1 KQEFYGGQTLKFE
14 VEGEVFKLLPEYIV
28 GIVTVDGID
37 NHGENGEIEELLSCA
52 VSECSSAFEGIK
64 AKKADEVQPYR
75 EAFRKIGI
83 NPNRYMC
90 SIEALIDRISKGKGM
105 PHINPAV
112 DLGNAVS
119 LKYRLPIGAHDNGTI
134 EDALM
139 VRYTR
144 EGDVFIP
151 FGSTEP
157 DNPKDGEVVYASGNQ
172 VRTRRWT
179 WRQSQIGEITEDTTA
194 IQFPI
199 DGFADFNKEQVESAR
214 DELAELLKKYF
225 GGTVHTGMVD
235 AQNPVYED

>member
-1 KQEFYGGQTLKFE
+1 
-14 VEGEVFKLLPEYIV
+14 
-28 GIVTVDGID
+28 
-37 NHGENGEIEELLSCA
+37 
-52 VSECSSAFEGIK
+52 
-64 AKKADEVQPYR
+64 
-75 EAFRKIGI
+75 
-83 NPNRYMC
+83 
-90 SIEALIDRISKGKGM
+90 M

-199 DGFADFNKEQVESAR
+199 DGFSDFNREQVEAAR
-214 DELAELLKKYF
+214 DELADLLKKYF

-235 AQNPVYED
+235 VQNPVYED

>member
-1 KQEFYGGQTLKFE
+1 MKFE
-14 VEGEVFKLLPEYIV
+14 VDKEVFKLLPEYIV
-28 GIVTVDGID
+28 GIVTVDGIN
-37 NHGENGEIEELLSCA
+37 NHGQNQEIEDLLSSA
-52 VSECSSAFEGIK
+52 VAECSAAFEGVK
-64 AKKADEVQPYR
+64 AKKAEEVQPYR

-112 DLGNAVS
+112 DLGNAIS
-119 LKYRLPIGAHDNGTI
+119 LRHRLPIGAHDDGTI
-134 EDALM
+134 EDALT
-139 VRYTR
+139 VRNTR

-151 FGSTEP
+151 FGSEEP
-157 DNPKDGEVVYASGNQ
+157 DNPKEGEVVYASGNQ

-199 DGFADFNKEQVESAR
+199 DGFSDFNQAEVEAAR
-214 DELAELLKKYF
+214 DELAELLQKF
-225 GGTVHTGMVD
+225 FNGTVHVGMVD
-235 AQNPVYED
+235 AQHPVYED